1 MKKEIKRTIEQVLL
15 NKLLYIGDEIPNGV
29 NKDKR
34 SKFVLLGNPQQFI
47 DEIID
52 ELYEKIK

>member
-34 SKFVLLGNPQQFI
+34 SKFVLLGNPRQFI
-47 DEIID
+47 NEITDKLNEII
-52 ELYEKIK
+52 K